1 MLEHVVKMGTN
12 LKTVN
17 NSYDAMI
24 GSMEQNLLVTMR
36 RFKEMGVI
44 QENEPL
50 RSIEPIGRVPR
61 EVKAAEVNQLPPATA
76 GEIEKSE

>member
-1 MLEHVVKMGTN
+1 
-12 LKTVN
+12 
-17 NSYDAMI
+17 
-24 GSMEQNLLVTMR
+24 MEQNLLVTMR

-76 GEIEKSE
+76 GEIEG